1 MHAITT
7 QMVSCHKHVVHTAQL
22 NDSVG

>member
-7 QMVSCHKHVVHTAQL
+7 QMVSCCKHLVHTAQV